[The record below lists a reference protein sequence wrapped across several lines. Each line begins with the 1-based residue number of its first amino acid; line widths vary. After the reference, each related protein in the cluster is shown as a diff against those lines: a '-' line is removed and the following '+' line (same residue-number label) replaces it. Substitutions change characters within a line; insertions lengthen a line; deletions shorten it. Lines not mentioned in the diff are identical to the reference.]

1 MLALSPLIFVNA
13 FVNAFLAGS
22 RFFLPIILYVVYAWC
37 CPSFS
42 LCYLFLHF
50 FKDDV
55 ELINLADL
63 LIQLCSYLFHPW
75 HIWGSFLTLSPRF
88 FSKTTNFSIY
98 AISFEC
104 FLTFQCS
111 QESHLVPLEDDF
123 ILLPSPFFFTL
134 CQLYLFVPQ
143 LVQPLLSGIPQIV
156 ISCVFIDQDSIS

>member
-1 MLALSPLIFVNA
+1 MNA

-88 FSKTTNFSIY
+88 LSKTTNFSIY
-98 AISFEC
+98 AISLSSASSPSSVLKNPIWSRWKMILSC
-104 FLTFQCS
+104 FLLHFSSHFARFIFLYRSLSNHCS
-111 QESHLVPLEDDF
+111 LGFLR
-123 ILLPSPFFFTL
+123 L
-134 CQLYLFVPQ
+134 
-143 LVQPLLSGIPQIV
+143 
-156 ISCVFIDQDSIS
+156 